1 MYRPRRPQ
9 PMPQPPAHD
18 FVVTPE
24 QLCVGLFVHID
35 LPWFSHP
42 FSFNSFKIRSAD
54 QVKTLRELGVLH
66 FRYDPER
73 SDVEPR
79 GSAAPQ
85 PEPVAAP
92 TPQPV
97 VENPVTSAALASK
110 RERIARLAQR
120 KRQVI
125 EVEKA
130 LVKAAGV
137 MRNINK
143 NLFSRPKE
151 CLDEV
156 DELVNQM
163 VVAFLDQPEAALH
176 VMSEHGVGEDA
187 YFHGLNTSILAMMLA
202 KELGFTRSQSQ
213 ALGVGALLHDIG
225 LADIPERVARARHEL
240 TTPERNLRELHCDY
254 GVRLG
259 KQIGLP
265 EAVLRIIAQ
274 HHELADGSGY
284 PRRLK
289 GDQIDPLARLVAL
302 INYYDNLCNPGDMT
316 KAMTPHEALS
326 LMFAQRRSKF
336 DPRALQVMIRSLGVY
351 PPGSVVKLSND
362 ALALV
367 SSVNPAKPLR
377 PWVTVFD
384 PNIPRDEAIMLD
396 LEQETDINITKALRP
411 IHLPPEVYEYLSP
424 RKRVTYY
431 FDADSRQGRTP

>member
-1 MYRPRRPQ
+1 MPLAARTMPPEPPQ
-9 PMPQPPAHD
+9 DHL
-18 FVVTPE
+18 VTPE
-24 QLCVGLFVHID
+24 QLCVGLFVHLD

-54 QVKTLRELGVLH
+54 QLKTLRELGVTR

-73 SDVEPR
+73 SDVQPR
-79 GSAAPQ
+79 GTAPAAP
-85 PEPVAAP
+85 AAP
-92 TPQPV
+92 PPPPV
-97 VENPVTSAALASK
+97 EEDPATCAALAAK

-130 LVKAAGV
+130 FVKAAGV

-143 NLFSRPKE
+143 NLFARPKE
-151 CLDEV
+151 CLEEV

-176 VMSEHGVGEDA
+176 VMGEHAAGEEA
-187 YFHGLNTSILAMMLA
+187 YFHGLNVSILSMMLA
-202 KELGFTRSQSQ
+202 KDLGFSRSQSQ
-213 ALGVGALLHDIG
+213 LLGVGALLHDIG
-225 LADIPERVARARHEL
+225 LADIPERIARARHEL
-240 TTPERNLRELHCDY
+240 TTPERNLRELHCEY

-265 EAVLRIIAQ
+265 EPVLRIIAQ

-284 PRRLK
+284 PRHLK

-302 INYYDNLCNPGDMT
+302 VNYYDNLCNPGDLA
-316 KAMTPHEALS
+316 KALTPHEALS
-326 LMFAQRRSKF
+326 MMFAQRRNKF
-336 DPRALQVMIRSLGVY
+336 DGQALQVMIRSLGVY
-351 PPGSVVKLSND
+351 PPGSVVRLSND

-367 SSVNPAKPLR
+367 SSVNPVKPLR

-384 PNIPRDEAIMLD
+384 PDIPRDEAIMLD
-396 LEQETDINITKALRP
+396 LEQEPDINIAKALRP
-411 IHLPPEVYEYLSP
+411 IHLPPDVYEYLSP

-431 FDADSRQGRTP
+431 FDADSRQGRNP

>member
-1 MYRPRRPQ
+1 MPTPPPQ
-9 PMPQPPAHD
+9 D

-24 QLCVGLFVHID
+24 QLCVGLFVHLD
-35 LPWFSHP
+35 LPWFSPP
-42 FSFNSFKIRSAD
+42 FSFNSFKIRTAE
-54 QVKTLRELGVLH
+54 QVKTLRELGVTR

-73 SDVEPR
+73 SDIQPR
-79 GSAAPQ
+79 GLAPA
-85 PEPVAAP
+85 PEPLASPPPFGDDPA
-92 TPQPV
+92 
-97 VENPVTSAALASK
+97 TSAALASK

-130 LVKAAGV
+130 FIKAAGV

-143 NLFSRPKE
+143 NLFARPKE
-151 CLDEV
+151 CLEEV

-163 VVAFLDQPEAALH
+163 VIAFLDQPEVALH
-176 VMSEHGVGEDA
+176 VMGEHSAGEET
-187 YFHGLNTSILAMMLA
+187 YFHGLNVSILSMMLA
-202 KELGFTRSQSQ
+202 KELGFTRPQSQ
-213 ALGVGALLHDIG
+213 QLGVGALLHDIG

-240 TTPERNLRELHCDY
+240 TTPERHLRELHCDY

-265 EAVLRIIAQ
+265 EGVLRIIAQ

-284 PRRLK
+284 PKHLK
-289 GDQIDPLARLVAL
+289 GDQIDPLARIVSLV
-302 INYYDNLCNPGDMT
+302 NYYDNLCNPSDLA
-316 KAMTPHEALS
+316 KALTPHEALS
-326 LMFAQRRSKF
+326 MMFAQRRGKF
-336 DPRALQVMIRSLGVY
+336 DARALQVMIRSLGVY

-367 SSVNPAKPLR
+367 SSVNPVKPLR

-384 PNIPRDEAIMLD
+384 PDVPRDEAIMLD
-396 LEQETDINITKALRP
+396 LEQEPDINITKALRP

-431 FDADSRQGRTP
+431 FDADARQGRTP